1 MRKRRIQKKKKKM
14 MIAST
19 RTKPGIRTMT
29 SYDIVILSTK
39 MYFQDNQKPKCRC
52 RDAIREADGQM
63 MRSSK
68 RRRTAGVPLGAAHHG
83 HVITV
88 VCKSADRIW
97 SDCSKT
103 SDETYHPFFLTMF
116 LLNMRC

>member
-1 MRKRRIQKKKKKM
+1 MRKRRIQMRKRKRQKKKTKKKEMMMKKKM

-52 RDAIREADGQM
+52 REGCHPRGRWPDDAVIKEEEDRWGAIG
-63 MRSSK
+63 S
-68 RRRTAGVPLGAAHHG
+68 RTPRACHYCG
-83 HVITV
+83 
-88 VCKSADRIW
+88 
-97 SDCSKT
+97 
-103 SDETYHPFFLTMF
+103 E
-116 LLNMRC
+116 